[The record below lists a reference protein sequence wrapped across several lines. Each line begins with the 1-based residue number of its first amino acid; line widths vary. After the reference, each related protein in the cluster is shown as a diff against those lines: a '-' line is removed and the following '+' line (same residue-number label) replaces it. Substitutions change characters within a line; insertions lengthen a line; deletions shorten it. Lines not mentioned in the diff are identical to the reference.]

1 MAVFLSYASP
11 ARHAL
16 IDREL
21 CLLRSWTADPARYA
35 AGDACV
41 PRVSHAGNPRARD
54 PRKRAAAHRGG
65 CSSDHRPPRRV
76 RAGTG
81 ARCHAGGS
89 APLSRAGGSDPANA
103 YYGSMTS
110 RFAGHGVCVQ
120 VPATSANVGPGF
132 DCFALALDLHDV
144 VVAHVTASDG
154 VSVSVSGEGAGT
166 LPTDERNL
174 VARSMYAAFEVLGQ
188 YPDGLS
194 VKCSNEIPQE
204 RGLGSSAG
212 AAIAGILAA
221 RALVPDGMK
230 LMSDRDVLTL
240 ATKIEGHA
248 DNPAA
253 CLLGGFAITWAGT
266 TAQEAIKL
274 SPSVD
279 IQPVVYVPE
288 NRMRTSEARA
298 LLPVSI
304 PLSDAQYNA
313 RHSALLVHA
322 ITTAPELLFTATE
335 DRMHQPFRLPA
346 LPATEKLL
354 SSLRDSGIAA
364 VLSGAGPSVLAL
376 GSRDW
381 DPPAASGWQVW
392 RLEADLLGAVVEPI

>member
-1 MAVFLSYASP
+1 M
-11 ARHAL
+11 
-16 IDREL
+16 
-21 CLLRSWTADPARYA
+21 
-35 AGDACV
+35 
-41 PRVSHAGNPRARD
+41 
-54 PRKRAAAHRGG
+54 
-65 CSSDHRPPRRV
+65 
-76 RAGTG
+76 
-81 ARCHAGGS
+81 
-89 APLSRAGGSDPANA
+89 
-103 YYGSMTS
+103 
-110 RFAGHGVCVQ
+110 Q

-132 DCFALALDLHDV
+132 DCLALALGLHDV

-154 VSVSVSGEGAGT
+154 VSVSVSGEGAGE
-166 LPTDERNL
+166 LPTDGRNL

-194 VKCSNEIPQE
+194 VKCYNEIPHE

-212 AAIAGILAA
+212 AATAGILAA

-230 LMSDRDVLTL
+230 LMTDRDVLTL
-240 ATKIEGHA
+240 AAKIEGHA

-253 CLLGGFAITWAGT
+253 CLLGGFAITWTGT
-266 TAQEAIKL
+266 TGQEAVKL
-274 SPSVD
+274 IPSPD

-304 PLSDAQYNA
+304 PFGDAQCNM
-313 RHSALLVHA
+313 RLSALLVHA
-322 ITTAPELLFTATE
+322 MTTAPELLLMATE
-335 DRMHQPFRLPA
+335 DLLHQPFRLPA

-376 GSRDW
+376 GRGDW
-381 DPPAASGWQVW
+381 DPPAPSGWEVW
-392 RLEADLLGAVVEPI
+392 RLEVDLLGAVVEPI